1 MFDSETKPPGSYLV
15 TLWMNFFSSWSR
27 HTSKVVPS
35 SALTTCTLSTF
46 TSDMEMCCCERKEE
60 CEEEVFHENIYSVW
74 FEKKKDA
81 FHLVVALFRLGALPL
96 QDLSHCQLQ
105 TFYSWIWAERI
116 CLENR
121 DADTKTHEW
130 KGWGCHR
137 HTPSCSGFLQALQ
150 RFIDVHMVSVWVHWL
165 LPLTATCNRA

>member
-1 MFDSETKPPGSYLV
+1 MYLV

-46 TSDMEMCCCERKEE
+46 TSDMEMCCRGGRRSVRRRCFMRIYI
-60 CEEEVFHENIYSVW
+60 VFDLK
-74 FEKKKDA
+74 KKKDA